1 MRTTHTY
8 AILEVD
14 PEIYKKIR
22 AQLEEAGYG
31 HAFHR
36 GNNDDEVIDMN
47 GIALQAKAWLP
58 YPPGM
63 QAESQRIH
71 REYNRLVAEQRAG
84 AQNGPEVVKLTDE
97 ATAKKIILVPG
108 GEHL

>member
-1 MRTTHTY
+1 MRTTRTY

-47 GIALQAKAWLP
+47 GIALQAKPRLH

-63 QAESQRIH
+63 GEESRRLH
-71 REYNRLVAEQRAG
+71 REYNVLVAAQRNG
-84 AQNGPEVVKLTDE
+84 ARNGAEVVKLTDE
-97 ATAKKIILVPG
+97 CNAKGIILVPN
-108 GEHL
+108 GENL

>member
-1 MRTTHTY
+1 MSQSCICPCCVINGRSRRVVQSTHTY

-36 GNNDDEVIDMN
+36 GNNDDEVIDMH
-47 GIALQAKAWLP
+47 GIALQSKA
-58 YPPGM
+58 
-63 QAESQRIH
+63 E
-71 REYNRLVAEQRAG
+71 
-84 AQNGPEVVKLTDE
+84 K
-97 ATAKKIILVPG
+97 
-108 GEHL
+108 